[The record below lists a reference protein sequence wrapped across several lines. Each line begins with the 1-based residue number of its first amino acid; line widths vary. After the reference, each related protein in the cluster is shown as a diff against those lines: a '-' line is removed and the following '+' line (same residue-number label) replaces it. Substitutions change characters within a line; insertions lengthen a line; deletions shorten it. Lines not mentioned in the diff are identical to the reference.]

1 MQEFHHY
8 PDLGSVSDS
17 SFREGNLLQP
27 IRSRSTTQIWV
38 VLRHQYYWFATDL
51 TATML
56 VHKNKTFS
64 LRWELNSFSSK
75 LVGENW
81 YSHTLLYGHPLKTD
95 TSSYYGQFA
104 LSTGKESLYIFSKF
118 IPLNTDTSLTR
129 TLSMAPSVSVLTF
142 VTTNQEQNRPCSRYP
157 SSLHALKDCWDRSN
171 VTWFLRGQTSDK
183 KL

>member
-1 MQEFHHY
+1 MSSEKRVQEFHHY

-51 TATML
+51 TAAML

-81 YSHTLLYGHPLKTD
+81 YSHTPLYGHPLKTD
-95 TSSYYGQFA
+95 TS
-104 LSTGKESLYIFSKF
+104 LL
-118 IPLNTDTSLTR
+118 R
-129 TLSMAPSVSVLTF
+129 TVCFVPGERKPLTF
-142 VTTNQEQNRPCSRYP
+142 SLNSSRLIRTP
-157 SSLHALKDCWDRSN
+157 R
-171 VTWFLRGQTSDK
+171 
-183 KL
+183 